1 MYEQIIR
8 VDHAGEFGAN
18 MIYRG
23 QLDVLKNTPEG
34 PLIQHMWDQEK
45 EHFRKFQDE
54 LMPKYN
60 VRATALL
67 PLWRIAGYSL
77 GYGTA
82 LMGKNAAMACTTAV
96 ETAIV
101 DHYNEQLRDLL
112 RDENGAE
119 DNKELLEIIKKFRDE
134 EEEHR
139 VHGLDN
145 GAELAPGYEIM
156 KNVIMA
162 GCKLAVKVSKDL

>member
-45 EHFRKFQDE
+45 EHFRKFQNE
-54 LMPKYN
+54 LIPKYN

-82 LMGKNAAMACTTAV
+82 LMGKNAAMACTTSRFV
-96 ETAIV
+96 ENFDKSFFFLILTFYKNFLNHFALQSKQ
-101 DHYNEQLRDLL
+101 QLL
-112 RDENGAE
+112 
-119 DNKELLEIIKKFRDE
+119 IIIT
-134 EEEHR
+134 
-139 VHGLDN
+139 N
-145 GAELAPGYEIM
+145 NYEIY
-156 KNVIMA
+156 
-162 GCKLAVKVSKDL
+162 

>member
-1 MYEQIIR
+1 MFRLSLSQSAKKKLKLSPSQIKMYEQIIR

-82 LMGKNAAMACTTAV
+82 LMGKNAAMACTT
-96 ETAIV
+96 
-101 DHYNEQLRDLL
+101 
-112 RDENGAE
+112 GS
-119 DNKELLEIIKKFRDE
+119 LE
-134 EEEHR
+134 
-139 VHGLDN
+139 
-145 GAELAPGYEIM
+145 
-156 KNVIMA
+156 KN
-162 GCKLAVKVSKDL
+162 